1 MTDNKLV
8 LLLLKCAE
16 ELGRRAG
23 VVPSKGKK
31 EKVAKVKATKSKGG
45 KTWILGKTRGRVPQF
60 VLDAAKA
67 KNKQELNENYV
78 QGSKFVEGGP
88 LPQKI

>member
-1 MTDNKLV
+1 MTDNKLAQLMILV
-8 LLLLKCAE
+8 AD
-16 ELGRRAG
+16 ELALRAKA
-23 VVPSKGKK
+23 VPTKNKQK
-31 EKVAKVKATKSKGG
+31 AKAPKA

-60 VLDAAKA
+60 VLDTTKA